1 MPFLTIFLRLIF
13 TLSTLSFTAC
23 SSFSNNSKNIRIET
37 TPSMAS
43 ITTLSADGQI
53 RTLGQSPLEISES
66 ELFQNNNMVYLQATL
81 NGFKEN
87 SLYIPK
93 TERLKEMNITLRL
106 KELPLFESKKNDQ
119 VNNLL
124 SEIAKAQ
131 AMIFQKKYAAAQS
144 LLEKLVSTHPDI
156 AVIRDLL
163 GNALYLSGKN
173 KEALDIY
180 LKAEAIDPNNGTRK
194 LIINKRQEQ

>member
-87 SLYIPK
+87 SLYI
-93 TERLKEMNITLRL
+93 
-106 KELPLFESKKNDQ
+106 
-119 VNNLL
+119 
-124 SEIAKAQ
+124 
-131 AMIFQKKYAAAQS
+131 
-144 LLEKLVSTHPDI
+144 
-156 AVIRDLL
+156 
-163 GNALYLSGKN
+163 
-173 KEALDIY
+173 
-180 LKAEAIDPNNGTRK
+180 
-194 LIINKRQEQ
+194 

>member
-66 ELFQNNNMVYLQATL
+66 EVFQNNNMVYLQATL

-144 LLEKLVSTHPDI
+144 LLENLVGTQPDI

-194 LIINKRQEQ
+194 LIINKLQEQ

>member
-93 TERLKEMNITLRL
+93 KERLKEMNITLRL
-106 KELPLFESKKNDQ
+106 KELPLLESKKNDQ

>member
-13 TLSTLSFTAC
+13 TLSTLCFTAC

-144 LLEKLVSTHPDI
+144 LLENLVGTHPDI

-194 LIINKRQEQ
+194 LIINKLQEQ

>member
-1 MPFLTIFLRLIF
+1 MPFLTIFLRLIY
-13 TLSTLSFTAC
+13 TLSILCFTAC
-23 SSFSNNSKNIRIET
+23 SSFNIYSKNIRIET

-43 ITTLSADGQI
+43 ITTLSSDGQI

-106 KELPLFESKKNDQ
+106 KELPLLESKKNDQ

-194 LIINKRQEQ
+194 LIINKLQEQ

>member
-144 LLEKLVSTHPDI
+144 LLENLVGTHPDI

-194 LIINKRQEQ
+194 LIINKLQEQ